1 MDTLYYE
8 ASKKESKVILVC
20 FPWAG
25 GNQNSYRF
33 LDRELREFPI
43 KLITILSEKIRSR
56 FIIDNSRQSI
66 DQIANY
72 VLKSLMEE
80 YSLWNPQ
87 NLPITFLGHSFGA
100 IIAYEVLS
108 KLGKITHPLRES
120 VKHFTVSGSQAPQI
134 LDEINRQF
142 SIALIDLVPNYL
154 KKEEELIKF
163 IIANDGLPEGLPL
176 DFLLKSLTDVR
187 EDYRCFESYS
197 VDPRSREKLDIEIT
211 AIMPLRDS
219 SLHCN
224 PKVMMG
230 WQEVTSQRFRLWHLQ
245 DAEHF
250 YLLRRSF
257 IPELVKI
264 IAKSLE

>member
-1 MDTLYYE
+1 MDTMYFE
-8 ASKKESKVILVC
+8 TSKKESKVILVC

-25 GNQNSYRF
+25 GNHNSYRF
-33 LDRELREFPI
+33 LDRELKVLPI
-43 KLITILSEKIRSR
+43 KLITIQSEKIRSK

-66 DQIANY
+66 DQIADYILN
-72 VLKSLMEE
+72 SLMAE
-80 YSLWNPQ
+80 YSFWNPQ
-87 NLPITFLGHSFGA
+87 NLPVAFFGHSFGA

-108 KLGKITHPLRES
+108 KLGNITHPLKDS
-120 VKHFTVSGSQAPQI
+120 VKHFIVSGTQAPQI

-142 SIALIDLVPNYL
+142 SIAKIDLVPNYM

-163 IIANDGLPEGLPL
+163 IIANDGLPDGLPL
-176 DFLLKSLTDVR
+176 DFLLKSLPAVR
-187 EDYRCFESYS
+187 KDYHCFERYS
-197 VDPRSREKLDIEIT
+197 IGPRARGKLDIDIT
-211 AIMPLRDS
+211 AIMPLMDS

-230 WQEVTSQRFRLWHLQ
+230 WQEVTSRRFRLCHMQ

-250 YLLRRSF
+250 YLLRRNF
-257 IPELVKI
+257 IPKLVKI